1 MAKSSKLSKLAA
13 SRLAVTTTVTSS
25 AAIHGA
31 QIADA
36 LHAKLFPDG
45 PVKSDLTHKFIAALG
60 GLLDRAAL
68 EVQEADLAHAAE
80 LLDDEEPRQR
90 RDDAHAQLVAT
101 LLGQRETLGA
111 LYGSAT
117 VRAYG
122 LSEALPEPS
131 VELLQRG
138 RAVVALYRKQPIAAK
153 PLRKGLT
160 VRTEALID
168 ELEPPIALLDAAL
181 EDVQTE
187 SREAQLSQ
195 ERKAQAAAAWQNS
208 YQGVTYA
215 FYGLYLLAGRKDL
228 ADRIEPTARRRA
240 GLPEVEDD
248 PQPTPV
254 APGEPDPT
262 SPDPTER

>member
-101 LLGQRETLGA
+101 LMTRQSLTMAIGDKA
-111 LYGSAT
+111 ASI
-117 VRAYG
+117 
-122 LSEALPEPS
+122 EAMVGVARRFPDTPLPIEIKEPPMW
-131 VELLQRG
+131 
-138 RAVVALYRKQPIAAK
+138 ARKQAK
-153 PLRKGLT
+153 GQAKGE
-160 VRTEALID
+160 VR
-168 ELEPPIALLDAAL
+168 
-181 EDVQTE
+181 
-187 SREAQLSQ
+187 R
-195 ERKAQAAAAWQNS
+195 
-208 YQGVTYA
+208 GV
-215 FYGLYLLAGRKDL
+215 
-228 ADRIEPTARRRA
+228 
-240 GLPEVEDD
+240 
-248 PQPTPV
+248 
-254 APGEPDPT
+254 
-262 SPDPTER
+262 